1 MAKVA
6 IVPLMERQSKGRV
19 LVLED
24 SPSGHAALAMARSG
38 FEMRSVTKE
47 RDAIELVGQV
57 AFDVVVV
64 DLDLPQVDGVSLV
77 RRLHEQGVEAAVV
90 WLTSSPSN
98 ELAATAAEVGVVQV
112 LNKSPDLKALSRV
125 VSLGVAQNRNLFA
138 MLRAITRSTAMPQSV
153 SATSAKNEFGAV
165 LDAAVQDGAVVIT
178 KHDAPKAVLVSI
190 DRVSELLAKHEPN
203 LEALAQEFDDMVAR
217 MRTSKAR
224 AAARQL
230 FTAPPATF
238 GEAAVEAA
246 KKHG

>member
-1 MAKVA
+1 
-6 IVPLMERQSKGRV
+6 METQSKGRV
-19 LVLED
+19 LVLENP
-24 SPSGHAALAMARSG
+24 PSGRAAQAMARSG

-47 RDAIELVGQV
+47 RDALDLAGEV
-57 AFDVVVV
+57 AFDVVII

-77 RRLHEQGVEAAVV
+77 RRLHEQGAAAAVV
-90 WLTSSPSN
+90 WLTSSTSN

-112 LNKSPDLKALSRV
+112 LNKPADSKALARV

-138 MLRAITRSTAMPQSV
+138 MLRAITRSTTTPRSV

-165 LDAAVQDGAVVIT
+165 LDTAVQDGAVVIT

-190 DRVSELLAKHEPN
+190 ERVSELLAKHEPN
-203 LEALAQEFDDMVAR
+203 LKALAQEFDDMVAR
-217 MRTSKAR
+217 MRTSKAH

-230 FTAPPATF
+230 FTAPPTTF
-238 GEAAVEAA
+238 GEAAVEGA